1 MSQLSK
7 VNCRWSSPIYINQ
20 KLILYSER
28 YLRFCQEYI
37 KLRKFIQSISLPT
50 SNVFLLFNVKQVY
63 KYFLTWQMTDK
74 VYPTTTQV
82 STQIHIGIGGSSS
95 NRTLVGI
102 IIIILE
108 NVYNFP
114 TLSMSYYIEYVYVA
128 LRLINDNFR
137 CRKKPHF
144 T

>member
-1 MSQLSK
+1 MIQS
-7 VNCRWSSPIYINQ
+7 YINQ
-20 KLILYSER
+20 KLIHYSER

-102 IIIILE
+102 IIILE

-114 TLSMSYYIEYVYVA
+114 TLSYYIEYAYVA

>member
-102 IIIILE
+102 IIILE

-114 TLSMSYYIEYVYVA
+114 TLSYYIEYVYVA

>member
-114 TLSMSYYIEYVYVA
+114 TLSYYIEYVYVA

>member
-1 MSQLSK
+1 MIQS
-7 VNCRWSSPIYINQ
+7 YINQ
-20 KLILYSER
+20 KLIHYSER

-102 IIIILE
+102 IIILE

-114 TLSMSYYIEYVYVA
+114 TLSYYIEYVYVA

-144 T
+144 TLYHSMRQT

>member
-1 MSQLSK
+1 MIQS
-7 VNCRWSSPIYINQ
+7 YINQ
-20 KLILYSER
+20 KLIHYSER

-114 TLSMSYYIEYVYVA
+114 TLSYYIEYVYVA

>member
-1 MSQLSK
+1 MIQS
-7 VNCRWSSPIYINQ
+7 YINQ
-20 KLILYSER
+20 KLIHYSER

-102 IIIILE
+102 IIILE

-114 TLSMSYYIEYVYVA
+114 TLSYYIEYVYVA

>member
-20 KLILYSER
+20 KLIHYSER

-102 IIIILE
+102 IILE

-114 TLSMSYYIEYVYVA
+114 TLSYYIEYVYVA

>member
-1 MSQLSK
+1 MIQS
-7 VNCRWSSPIYINQ
+7 YINQ
-20 KLILYSER
+20 KLIHYSER

-82 STQIHIGIGGSSS
+82 STQIHIEIGGSSS

>member
-114 TLSMSYYIEYVYVA
+114 TLSMSYNIEYVYVA